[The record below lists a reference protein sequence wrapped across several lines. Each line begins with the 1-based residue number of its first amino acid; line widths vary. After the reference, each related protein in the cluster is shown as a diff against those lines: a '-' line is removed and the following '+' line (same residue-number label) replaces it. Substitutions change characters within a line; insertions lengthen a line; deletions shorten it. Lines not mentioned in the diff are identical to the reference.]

1 MNRTSNLIGLQRV
14 ETMCIFLGCIFFA
27 HELWICFLFLEAQKP
42 QGGKIFMFVEQ
53 KNLKIVS
60 LVFYCF
66 FFFFLMFYC
75 ILYIRSL
82 NLCKRVNKLQRV
94 DDLNEFGYC
103 FFIIIDQERV
113 YIFLLPKFIQLE

>member
-1 MNRTSNLIGLQRV
+1 
-14 ETMCIFLGCIFFA
+14 
-27 HELWICFLFLEAQKP
+27 
-42 QGGKIFMFVEQ
+42 MFVEQ

>member
-1 MNRTSNLIGLQRV
+1 MSSGFV
-14 ETMCIFLGCIFFA
+14 S
-27 HELWICFLFLEAQKP
+27 LFLEAQKP

-66 FFFFLMFYC
+66 FFLIFHC
-75 ILYIRSL
+75 ILYIRPL

>member
-1 MNRTSNLIGLQRV
+1 
-14 ETMCIFLGCIFFA
+14 
-27 HELWICFLFLEAQKP
+27 
-42 QGGKIFMFVEQ
+42 MFVEQ

-75 ILYIRSL
+75 ILYIRPL